1 MANLSRAV
9 LTGLGVLV
17 AVIVLSPVTVVA
29 MVALVAPVGIVIGQR
44 TRIEHEF
51 VRGRSLPERLK
62 SAYVWRLSGK
72 EGASDSRA
80 YALTGEMRRRVTT
93 LQHEII
99 DMKRVA
105 RRKQAR
111 LVFLS
116 NADGIV
122 IVGMTIA
129 LLAWSYDRGHLSVP
143 ATVVLLTGVLRIQG
157 IVGFAGF
164 SVGLLHEGALFLHD
178 VDEFVDDA
186 RSRSTGSERV
196 IPAAKRQPVRSLR
209 ADDVSFRYRGADR
222 DALNGVTVSLA
233 QGRVVAIVGENGSG
247 KTTLAKVLAGL
258 FRPTGGMLLWDRGGG
273 PTPVG
278 DDDIA
283 DLRGSTSVVAQN
295 VHETAWPVSA
305 REHIAFGDLSRHDD
319 NAVEL
324 AAETASAAAF
334 IRDLPHGCETLLNPG
349 FPNGTDLS
357 GGQWQRLALARAFF
371 RDAPFIVLD
380 EPTAAL
386 DARAEHE
393 IFETVRRLAKGRAV
407 LLISHRFSTVRMADE
422 IVVLDAGRVIEHGDH
437 AALMAIAGGRY
448 AEMYTLQATAL
459 LREEG

>member
-116 NADGIV
+116 NAGGIV

-178 VDEFVDDA
+178 V
-186 RSRSTGSERV
+186 
-196 IPAAKRQPVRSLR
+196 
-209 ADDVSFRYRGADR
+209 
-222 DALNGVTVSLA
+222 
-233 QGRVVAIVGENGSG
+233 
-247 KTTLAKVLAGL
+247 
-258 FRPTGGMLLWDRGGG
+258 
-273 PTPVG
+273 
-278 DDDIA
+278 
-283 DLRGSTSVVAQN
+283 
-295 VHETAWPVSA
+295 
-305 REHIAFGDLSRHDD
+305 IAFGDLVATTTTPWNLLQRRQAQRPSFATFPTDARHCSIPDSRTAPIFRAGSGSASPSPAPSFETHRSSFST
-319 NAVEL
+319 NLPLRSMRGPSTKSSKRCAVSPKGGLFCSSPTDSRPCEWPMRLLCSTL
-324 AAETASAAAF
+324 AAS
-334 IRDLPHGCETLLNPG
+334 
-349 FPNGTDLS
+349 
-357 GGQWQRLALARAFF
+357 
-371 RDAPFIVLD
+371 
-380 EPTAAL
+380 
-386 DARAEHE
+386 
-393 IFETVRRLAKGRAV
+393 
-407 LLISHRFSTVRMADE
+407 
-422 IVVLDAGRVIEHGDH
+422 
-437 AALMAIAGGRY
+437 
-448 AEMYTLQATAL
+448 
-459 LREEG
+459 